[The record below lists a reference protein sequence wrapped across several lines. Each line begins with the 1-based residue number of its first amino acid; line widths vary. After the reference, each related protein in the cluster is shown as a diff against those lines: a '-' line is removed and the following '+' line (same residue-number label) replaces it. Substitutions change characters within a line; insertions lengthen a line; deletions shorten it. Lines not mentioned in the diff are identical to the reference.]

1 MMIAEST
8 SSLPI
13 RLELFGDIALA
24 DPIFLVVIPV
34 VLIALWIGRRPAA
47 RPTVRAPLPTARTE

>member
-24 DPIFLVVIPV
+24 DPIFLVAIPV

-47 RPTVRAPLPTARTE
+47 RPRVA